1 MRMLGNL
8 FRSLLF
14 LGMAGL
20 IGWYNYEVNA
30 LVGVITNACFLALG
44 VLLVSTWRR
53 APEPPQAI
61 LEVVPLVGV
70 LDAIDER
77 MELYTEAEK
86 TMPVEKEEDDGIIHV

>member
-8 FRSLLF
+8 FRSVLF

-20 IGWYNYEVNA
+20 IGWYNYEINA

-44 VLLVSTWRR
+44 TLLVSTWRR
-53 APEPPQAI
+53 APEPPQAV
-61 LEVVPLVGV
+61 LEVVPILAV

-86 TMPVEKEEDDGIIHV
+86 TMPIVKNDAPDTIEA